1 MKNVFIYFTISIIGI
16 CFTQCSDSKP
26 IIPVSKIS
34 VTDPFS
40 STIAKSQLF
49 TINALQDTVLEGI
62 NGTILV
68 LPKGCFIDE
77 NNDVIDS
84 KITIELSEV
93 LSLTD
98 MLLSNLMTATPN
110 KLLETDGMIYIN
122 AISNGKQL
130 KVNPSQPIY
139 IEIPTRQRKPNMM
152 IYKGIRDEKGNMSWS
167 NPKNLET
174 YLTTV
179 DLKSLDFLPE
189 GFRLEVEKNLPFKN
203 HTIANQEFIDSLF
216 YSFSVRDT
224 LYPRYRRIHQSN
236 LLATHSDVNDTSK
249 LDCGIDPAIIKL
261 IKTDKYQNTFIATR
275 EFETRLQYIF
285 KTCRNNVIEAYIK
298 NLDKNLYEAD
308 ELAIQELTRENE
320 YLKADFE
327 RFAQQRLTKVKDA
340 DKYAS
345 LLKGYYENQ
354 IHKVKSELEQ
364 NLDTYRKRLGLDSSI
379 YQDYKRLVLQR
390 ERYRMESYGFLW
402 TDLGWL
408 NVDKD
413 ILTEPNIEQPLEV
426 KVSNNKDFD
435 KIFVY
440 LISTEIKSLYQLKI
454 KDKSLFYKESSVNFP
469 KNKKM
474 VLFAIGYKGEKI
486 MWNHKEFILDAQSQ
500 QELRLNY
507 DSKEKLDAI
516 LSQYDNFSIENKIKE
531 EIKYLTSIYKIEQKR
546 DFQFTV
552 WYNLRDIVEPCCNIN
567 SQ

>member
-40 STIAKSQLF
+40 STIAKSQFF